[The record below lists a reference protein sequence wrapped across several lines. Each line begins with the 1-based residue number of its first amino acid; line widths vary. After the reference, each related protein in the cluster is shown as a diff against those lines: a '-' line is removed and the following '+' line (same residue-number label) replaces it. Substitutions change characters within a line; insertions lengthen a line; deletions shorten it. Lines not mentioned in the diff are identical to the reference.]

1 MTSRGKRPWLPGL
14 LILVCTALGI
24 FGGCREKVK
33 EVAPEVLRP
42 VRFMEVQPDTGV
54 RVRTFT
60 GLTRAG
66 MASRM
71 SFRVPGT
78 LQKLHVRVGDS
89 VDTGRLIAELERG
102 DYQLRVQEAEAALSR
117 SQAEARNAEA
127 VYGRVQALYERR
139 NASRNE
145 LDTARAAFESTQ
157 AAVRSI
163 ENRLELA
170 RRQLEYTRLVA
181 PDRCAVAAIPV
192 EENEN
197 VAAGQAVVLVNC
209 GTRVDVRIGV
219 PATHISGVREG
230 MEVRVRVDALG
241 SGAFPGVVSEV
252 GVASVGLETTFP
264 VTVRLQSPDERI
276 LPGMAAEV
284 EIPMEKDTLA
294 RIRVPFRSVGEDGGG
309 RFVYC
314 LERLSGDMAL
324 VKRREVVVGGIATEG
339 LEVKAG
345 LEAGDLVVTAGI
357 AHIGDGLKVRLWRE
371 GKP

>member
-1 MTSRGKRPWLPGL
+1 MKKWGGGL
-14 LILVCTALGI
+14 GFSGMLLAMLALALL
-24 FGGCREKVK
+24 GGCREKPQ
-33 EVAPEVLRP
+33 EVVTEELRP
-42 VRFMEVQPDTGV
+42 VRFMELAPDTGV

-60 GLTRAG
+60 GLTRSG

-78 LQKLHVRVGDS
+78 LQKLHVRVGDT
-89 VDTGRLIAELERG
+89 VENDRLIAELETG
-102 DYQLRVQEAEAALSR
+102 DYQLRLQEAEAALSR
-117 SQAEARNAEA
+117 AQAEARNAEA

-145 LDTARAAFESTQ
+145 LDTARAAFESSQ

-209 GTRVDVRIGV
+209 GARVDVRIGV

-230 MEVRVRVDALG
+230 MAVRVRVDALG
-241 SGAFPGVVSEV
+241 NGDFEGMVSEV

-264 VTVRLQSPDERI
+264 VTVRLKAPDERI

-284 EIPMEKDTLA
+284 DIPMERETAGVL
-294 RIRVPFRSVGEDGGG
+294 RVPFRSVGEDGEG
-309 RFVYC
+309 RFVFC
-314 LERLSGDMAL
+314 LEELDGKKTVVRRRS
-324 VKRREVVVGGIATEG
+324 VKVGAVTAEG
-339 LEVKAG
+339 LEILSG
-345 LEAGDLVVTAGI
+345 LEAGDRVVTAGI
-357 AHIGDGLKVRLWRE
+357 AHISDGLAVRLWRE
-371 GKP
+371 AQP